1 MAVLK
6 VCLLVNI
13 SIEANSVDTDQT
25 APRNILQTTKS
36 DDLLLFLL
44 LGLINISSVYG
55 YVFLEMPICLIG

>member
-1 MAVLK
+1 MPVSK

-55 YVFLEMPICLIG
+55 